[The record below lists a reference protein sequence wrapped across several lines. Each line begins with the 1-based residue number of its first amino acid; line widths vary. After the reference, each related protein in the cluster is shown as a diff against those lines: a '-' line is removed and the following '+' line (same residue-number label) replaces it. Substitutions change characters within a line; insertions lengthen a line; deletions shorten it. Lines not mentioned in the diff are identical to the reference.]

1 MALRNSVTWCLQH
14 EQNVVLKLWP
24 RNAVLIIFLL
34 LDFLSSSTTP
44 PPYPALFLCHH
55 ILPCSSWLQ
64 YKRALERKSGGMVR
78 WRALT
83 FFFLCFGSLPRR
95 RSLKGAG
102 DCGYSFLSR
111 GVPSLSGL
119 SGHLEAL
126 RCSWGYQAF
135 GSAPLALVVVF
146 VCYLDLTR
154 FLAQLCQKEA
164 ALQCL
169 Q

>member
-1 MALRNSVTWCLQH
+1 MAPPASSPLLYSTNYCSDMQL
-14 EQNVVLKLWP
+14 LAWP
-24 RNAVLIIFLL
+24 SSLP
-34 LDFLSSSTTP
+34 LSP
-44 PPYPALFLCHH
+44 PFCPAYCA
-55 ILPCSSWLQ
+55 C
-64 YKRALERKSGGMVR
+64 
-78 WRALT
+78 ALT

-126 RCSWGYQAF
+126 RCSWGCQAF

>member
-1 MALRNSVTWCLQH
+1 MFYDHITIVYSY
-14 EQNVVLKLWP
+14 
-24 RNAVLIIFLL
+24 
-34 LDFLSSSTTP
+34 DFYRYRTGWP
-44 PPYPALFLCHH
+44 PPASSPLLYSTNYCSDMQLLAWPSSLPLSPPFCPAYCA
-55 ILPCSSWLQ
+55 C
-64 YKRALERKSGGMVR
+64 
-78 WRALT
+78 ALT